1 MITGRAQDIVRS
13 DMPKELSQ
21 DIQDQAHEIYKRT
34 KSVRAT
40 AREMGISEGAVRNT
54 KRRNGWADADNPQN
68 AHKHSDNDYN
78 TVAADYAL
86 TGSYEATALHTG
98 YTERQVA
105 KMLKSER
112 GIISL
117 RAAISA
123 NKSLMDANA
132 TLIIQAA
139 GEQILDRL
147 QNGDASTKYDDEAKC
162 WIRKPISARDAAIV
176 MGVAYDKRALQ
187 RGDDA
192 GRVES
197 SGVSAIMSKLAEIG
211 AASLSKSGAD
221 QAIAQAIDVTP
232 EAPDSGGSD
241 VSGDA

>member
-1 MITGRAQDIVRS
+1 
-13 DMPKELSQ
+13 MPKELSQ

-34 KSVRAT
+34 KSIRAT
-40 AREMGISEGAVRNT
+40 ARDLGISEGAVRNT
-54 KRRNGWADADNPQN
+54 KRRNGWADADNPYN

-105 KMLKSER
+105 RMLKSER

-147 QNGDASTKYDDEAKC
+147 QNGDASTKYDDDAKC

-192 GRVES
+192 GRVEA

-211 AASLSKSGAD
+211 AASLSKSGID
-221 QAIAQAIDVTP
+221 QAIDVTP
-232 EAPDSGGSD
+232 EATDAGVSE
-241 VSGDA
+241 VSGDV